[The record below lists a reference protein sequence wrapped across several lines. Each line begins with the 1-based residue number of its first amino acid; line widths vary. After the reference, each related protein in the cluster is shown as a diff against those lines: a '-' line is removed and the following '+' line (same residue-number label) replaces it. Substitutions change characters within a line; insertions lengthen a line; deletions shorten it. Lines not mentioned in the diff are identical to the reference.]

1 MLLVL
6 TPPNVWCAAGF
17 VMGGYTVDKRV
28 ALVRCAGYVVEQVQY
43 LVRRAVDLLGG
54 MERVVKPE
62 VSLGLARQ
70 GLKVLGVDRSP
81 AMLAVGAE
89 RLAAAA
95 DYLVRSLGL
104 AQGNAYNV
112 PAGDLAFFGSHDL
125 ELFGRWSS
133 DLLVLATRQGT
144 S

>member
-1 MLLVL
+1 MTASTWLG
-6 TPPNVWCAAGF
+6 AASQPSGR
-17 VMGGYTVDKRV
+17 GK
-28 ALVRCAGYVVEQVQY
+28 
-43 LVRRAVDLLGG
+43 RRAHGWRVLDLMCGTA
-54 MERVVKPE
+54 E

-125 ELFGRWSS
+125 EPFGRWSS